1 MNRPLGLLAALPDEL
16 AALTAELDAP
26 RTEHCGG
33 RTFHVG
39 HLTGRPVVLVLS
51 GIGKVASAAT
61 AALLCERFGV
71 HALLFTGVA
80 GGLAAGV
87 AVGDVVVGEHLL
99 QHDLDVSPLFPRW
112 VVPSSGRSH
121 YTGDAAL
128 VQALQAGEREV
139 LGRAHPELTA
149 FGVTS
154 PKLHGGLIVS
164 GDRFVSTL
172 AESNALRAALPEA
185 LAVDM
190 ESASVAQV
198 AADFG
203 VPFAALR
210 SISDRAD
217 DLAHVDFPRFLRE
230 VAAPYARDI
239 VCAALQRVSHR
250 R

>member
-1 MNRPLGLLAALPDEL
+1 MNRPLGLMAALPDEL
-16 AALTAELDAP
+16 AALTAELRQP
-26 RTEHCGG
+26 RTEHGGG

-39 HLTGRPVVLVLS
+39 RLHGHAVVLVLS
-51 GIGKVASAAT
+51 GIGKVASSAT

-71 HALLFTGVA
+71 QSLLFTGVA
-80 GGLAAGV
+80 GGLGTGV
-87 AVGDVVVGEHLL
+87 GVGDVVVGTSTL

-121 YTGDAAL
+121 YPSNGAL
-128 VQALQAGEREV
+128 VQALEAGAREV
-139 LGRAHPELTA
+139 LSRPHPELNA
-149 FGVTS
+149 FGVPS
-154 PKLHGGLIVS
+154 PRLHSGLIVS

-172 AESNALRAALPEA
+172 AESSALRDALPDA

-198 AADFG
+198 AADFSC
-203 VPFAALR
+203 PFAALR

-239 VCAALQRVSHR
+239 VGAALR
-250 R
+250 RLPAPA

>member
-1 MNRPLGLLAALPDEL
+1 MNRPLGLMAALPDEL
-16 AALTAELDAP
+16 AALTAELHAP
-26 RTEHCGG
+26 RTEHWGG

-39 HLTGRPVVLVLS
+39 HLHGCAVVMVLS

-61 AALLCERFGV
+61 AALLCDRFRV
-71 HALLFTGVA
+71 QALLFTGVA
-80 GGLAAGV
+80 GGLATGV
-87 AVGDVVVGEHLL
+87 SVGDVVVGEQTL

-121 YTGDAAL
+121 DTSDAAL
-128 VQALQAGEREV
+128 VQALQAGAREV
-139 LGRAHPELTA
+139 LSRPHPELIA

-154 PKLHGGLIVS
+154 PRLHTGLIVS

-172 AESNALRAALPEA
+172 AESSALRDVLPDA

-198 AADFG
+198 AADFAC
-203 VPFAALR
+203 PFAALR

-239 VCAALQRVSHR
+239 VCAALR
-250 R
+250 RLEPGA